1 MMERVEVEVK
11 RGFVDLI
18 FSIYQNMP
26 REACDALETMGVL
39 RKGVDR
45 FSIERIARNMLGSFQ
60 STLASADNK
69 WETLD
74 ADLCTPIRTRKDTAN
89 CTQLSSAGAV
99 AARVLTRCSEH
110 TARTILHINAQP
122 RAPFIAT

>member
-69 WETLD
+69 
-74 ADLCTPIRTRKDTAN
+74 
-89 CTQLSSAGAV
+89 
-99 AARVLTRCSEH
+99 
-110 TARTILHINAQP
+110 
-122 RAPFIAT
+122 

>member
-1 MMERVEVEVK
+1 MPLLGLPPL
-11 RGFVDLI
+11 RGFVADALVRA
-18 FSIYQNMP
+18 S
-26 REACDALETMGVL
+26 EACDALETMGVL

-110 TARTILHINAQP
+110 TARTILHISAQP
-122 RAPFIAT
+122 RAPFITT